1 MNTKNKKDIVNDLVK
16 QNKMLRDYGL
26 RKIKKDDDA
35 LINYATNVLLREKAE
50 EVLKRR
56 GISCLKST

>member
-50 EVLKRR
+50 DVLKR
-56 GISCLKST
+56 K

>member
-1 MNTKNKKDIVNDLVK
+1 MDTKNKKDIVCGLAK

-35 LINYATNVLLREKAE
+35 LINYATNILLREKAQ
-50 EVLKRR
+50 EVLK
-56 GISCLKST
+56 STSNAN